1 MPAPITVPDLSDRPL
16 RLVVERE
23 MRSSPQAIYQ
33 AWTER
38 FDRWFAAPGT
48 VLAQGRVD
56 TPFFFETRFEGAR
69 HPHYGRFLR
78 LEPERLVELTWVT
91 GQGGTDGAETVVTVE
106 LTPRG
111 EGTHVRLTHAGF
123 LTEAARD
130 RTEQAWPNVLGGQ
143 DERLLAGA

>member
-1 MPAPITVPDLSDRPL
+1 MPVPITVPDLSDRPL
-16 RLVVERE
+16 RLVVERD

-38 FDRWFAAPGT
+38 IDRWFAAPGT
-48 VLAQGRVD
+48 VLMEGRVD

-106 LTPRG
+106 LSPL
-111 EGTHVRLTHAGF
+111 GTGAHVRLTHAGF
-123 LTEAARD
+123 GTEAARD
-130 RTEQAWPNVLGGQ
+130 RTEAAWPNVLAQ
-143 DERLLAGA
+143 MDERLS